1 MNIVYGNIL
10 DAKENIIC
18 HQVNCL
24 GIMGAGLALQIR
36 NKYPATYNKY
46 HQICKQYKPDNLL
59 GHILFTR
66 ENNKIIANIFGQL
79 TIGKNTTDYKAQINA
94 FKILKQFADNN
105 NYSIAIPY
113 KLGCGLAG
121 GDWAIVYNNIL
132 QILTNNEY
140 TIYKWNKQT

>member
-1 MNIVYGNIL
+1 MNIVHGNIL
-10 DAKENIIC
+10 NAQEDIIC

-36 NKYPATYNKY
+36 NKFPATYNRYYKT
-46 HQICKQYKPDNLL
+46 CKQHKPEDLL
-59 GHILFTR
+59 GHILFTK

-79 TIGKNTTDYKAQINA
+79 NIGKSTTDYRAQINA

-113 KLGCGLAG
+113 NFGCGLAG
-121 GDWAIVYNNIL
+121 GNWNIVYKNL
-132 QILTNNEY
+132 QQILINNKY
-140 TIYKWNKQT
+140 TIYKWK